1 MSCLSIA
8 NFLLLKFAYLDFVV
22 HDMSLRI
29 AVVPRNRA
37 CSSYT
42 LKYQNSRR
50 QRNFSLGMAV
60 AMVLVYKPYLLTR
73 TVFNLCNRLIT
84 KAINVCQEKMSMDSH
99 SSQSSIARS
108 SASYIKRVQVLSIS
122 VLMHRS
128 VLLLK
133 HHTSA
138 LRLL

>member
-22 HDMSLRI
+22 HDMYPADSSSTSQQGLFLLHVEISKLPAI
-29 AVVPRNRA
+29 A
-37 CSSYT
+37 
-42 LKYQNSRR
+42 K
-50 QRNFSLGMAV
+50 F
-60 AMVLVYKPYLLTR
+60 LVGYGSCYGPCIQALLTR